1 LRDLL
6 PLSAILVV
14 LISMSLVD
22 ILIIGD
28 AVRVVSIVPML
39 VVLLLW
45 GVATLRVRGRDASVR

>member
-1 LRDLL
+1 MRDLL